1 MRKNHNKFQ
10 VDFSSYLQ
18 LQSNSNFKILEIY
31 EAYDFKK
38 IRVPLQTRKKMK
50 YVSSPVTDQFIQD
63 CRWPVALLLLS
74 SFLALG

>member
-18 LQSNSNFKILEIY
+18 LQSNSDFKILEIY

-38 IRVPLQTRKKMK
+38 ISVPLQTRKKMK
-50 YVSSPVTDQFIQD
+50 YLRQ
-63 CRWPVALLLLS
+63 
-74 SFLALG
+74 